1 MSPHVKVCGITSLH
15 DAELAVEL
23 GAWAV
28 GMIFYAGSPRACS
41 TDEALRIVSA
51 LRRKVELCGVFVNA
65 PLDEVVQVSEQLGL
79 TMLQMHG
86 DEGPA
91 YCAEVG
97 HRTGAKVIKAVQVAS
112 IGEVR
117 DVERFHTDFHLLD
130 ARSSVPGR
138 QGLRGG
144 TGESFDWGLLAAR
157 RSKVPLI
164 LSGGLGPENAAQAIL
179 VASSHGHCARP
190 FALDTASGTEASP
203 GRKDPERLRAFF
215 AAVRD
220 SAPGDSTPVDSTSV
234 DSVLV
239 DAALVDSA
247 PGDSTPVDSVRGDA
261 VLVDAVPGDS
271 TSVDS
276 APVDSAPVDATP
288 VETAPVGTSV

>member
-1 MSPHVKVCGITSLH
+1 MYDTAPQIKVCGITNLQ

-28 GMIFYAGSPRACS
+28 GMIFYASSPRACS
-41 TDEALRIVSA
+41 TEEALRIVAA
-51 LRRKVELCGVFVNA
+51 LRRRVELCGVFVNA
-65 PLDEVVQVSEQLGL
+65 PLDEVVQASDELGL
-79 TMLQMHG
+79 TMLQLHG

-130 ARSSVPGR
+130 ARSTVPGR
-138 QGLRGG
+138 QELRGG
-144 TGESFDWGLLAAR
+144 TGEVFDWGLLAAR

-179 VASSHGHCARP
+179 AASSHGHRARP
-190 FALDTASGTEASP
+190 FALDTASGTETAP

-220 SAPGDSTPVDSTSV
+220 SAPVGPTPVGTTT
-234 DSVLV
+234 V
-239 DAALVDSA
+239 DAPTVD
-247 PGDSTPVDSVRGDA
+247 T
-261 VLVDAVPGDS
+261 
-271 TSVDS
+271 
-276 APVDSAPVDATP
+276 APVDTTP
-288 VETAPVGTSV
+288 VGPTTMGTPPVGTPV